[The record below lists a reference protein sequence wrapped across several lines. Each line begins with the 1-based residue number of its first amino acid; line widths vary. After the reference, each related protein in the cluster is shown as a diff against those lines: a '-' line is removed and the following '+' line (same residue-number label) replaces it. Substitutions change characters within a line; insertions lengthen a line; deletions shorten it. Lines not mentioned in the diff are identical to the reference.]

1 MDKGMLCLAPPSM
14 MSPRRCSRPVQ
25 RLGVVL
31 AVSSLVLAENKTVVA
46 IMQHSVKHL
55 ALSPILQVAA

>member
-1 MDKGMLCLAPPSM
+1 MDEGMLSLAPSSM

-25 RLGVVL
+25 RLGVV
-31 AVSSLVLAENKTVVA
+31 AVSSLILAENKTVVA
-46 IMQHSVKHL
+46 IMQQPVKHL